1 MPWWSAVI
9 GCSEKLS
16 KINMDE
22 RVASDPTLVRDR
34 ALFIEGLFH
43 IPHRTRTS
51 DLENPP
57 TTCHHLPHTG
67 AEDRSHDRVCQGRL
81 ISASP
86 FEPSCSTTP
95 CSQCTLR
102 VESAV
107 SFGETPEREDSEMCG
122 GKDEPQLIS
131 KNPLRWQVVG
141 VPAWS
146 LVRCRP
152 FHVRPDIADAER
164 SCTDTLE
171 LAHWS
176 DSVQKI

>member
-1 MPWWSAVI
+1 MRWRRQPPVKLTPAMPWWSAVI

-16 KINMDE
+16 KIYMDE

-67 AEDRSHDRVCQGRL
+67 AEDRSHDRDCQGRL

-86 FEPSCSTTP
+86 SSVLAQPLHALNATCGWTAPFLLERRQSGKTPKCEVDKTSHSCFPRTHS
-95 CSQCTLR
+95 
-102 VESAV
+102 
-107 SFGETPEREDSEMCG
+107 D
-122 GKDEPQLIS
+122 GKS
-131 KNPLRWQVVG
+131 SV
-141 VPAWS
+141 
-146 LVRCRP
+146 CRHGP
-152 FHVRPDIADAER
+152 WFVAD
-164 SCTDTLE
+164 
-171 LAHWS
+171 
-176 DSVQKI
+176 VFM